1 MASASLLKL
10 LVSGLQDE
18 RLLPPKGQPKIDVFQ
33 KAYIKAGR
41 FTTETY
47 RVDFDNQPAFG
58 TTARITLPRR
68 GHLITRVFLVTVMP
82 DISATQATAR
92 AWATANNLPFAGPT
106 FGWTNSVGN
115 ALLTSASLTIGGAP
129 IDALDGTL
137 LEVLDEFT
145 TPLEKTTTVNRMI
158 GRFDHGFTPKSNGFG
173 GQQTLITPLPF
184 WFARGDPSV
193 ALPID
198 AIGVDPVQINIGF
211 NTVDNLYTTTSRIKT
226 PDAYSLGGQNQVSQ
240 GDTIQKVPTSGT
252 LISNKCNVQYSAYNT
267 VISSQPPEPNKGHL
281 MMPPMASSPF
291 YVLDPNGT
299 DVYGLNGNPEKS
311 VKVRQI
317 PGINM
322 ADSFQIESSYLL
334 AEYVYLD
341 KPEANRI
348 RLSDL
353 TYPVIQHY
361 SFTQDTKGATS
372 TRINMRVPNMCRQL
386 FFTCHRNDADL
397 LNAPFLMTRDLS
409 GTYIDDASGIGL
421 IAPWWPD
428 ASGLSL
434 TTFSHMIPAY
444 SSIDSE
450 PIASLSLNYDGRIVR
465 YATGSPAFYRS
476 ILPSLEQR
484 KSPWHHKYIYNIPF
498 GTNLEEYGVS
508 IPTGHANLDKIQKI
522 ELSLTFNP
530 FRGSLSVNNVP
541 NYTVTV
547 WAETYNIL
555 KVYGGRGGLLFSY

>member
-1 MASASLLKL
+1 MASASLLKM

-18 RLLPPKGQPKIDVFQ
+18 RLLPPKGQPKVDVFQ
-33 KAYIKAGR
+33 KSYIKAGR

-68 GHLITRVFLVTVMP
+68 GHLIKRVFLVTVMP

-129 IDALDGTL
+129 IDAIEGTL

-158 GRFDHGFTPKSNGFG
+158 GRWDHGFTPKSNGFS

-198 AIGVDPVQINIGF
+198 AIGIDAVQINIGF
-211 NTVDNLYTTTSRIKT
+211 NTVDRLYTTTSRIKT
-226 PDAYSLGGQNQVSQ
+226 NDAYGSGQNQVTE
-240 GDTIQKVPTSGT
+240 GDTIQKVPTSGSYV
-252 LISNKCNVQYSAYNT
+252 SNKCNITYTNYDT
-267 VISSQPPEPNKGHL
+267 VIASQPPAPRKGNL
-281 MMPPMASSPF
+281 AMPPMASSPF
-291 YVLDPNGT
+291 FVLDPNGT
-299 DVYGLNGNPEKS
+299 EMYGLNGNPEKS
-311 VKVRQI
+311 VRVRQI
-317 PGINM
+317 PGIKM
-322 ADSFQIESSYLL
+322 ADSFEIAESYLL
-334 AEYVYLD
+334 VEYVYID

-353 TYPVIQHY
+353 TYPILQHY
-361 SFTQDTKGATS
+361 SFTQDTKGAST

-386 FFTCHRNDADL
+386 FITCHRNDADL

-409 GTYIDDASGIGL
+409 GTFIGDASGIGL
-421 IAPWWPD
+421 VAPWWPD
-428 ASGLSL
+428 AQGLSL
-434 TTFSHMIPAY
+434 TSYSPHSPAY
-444 SSIDSE
+444 SAEDSE
-450 PIASLSLNYDGRIVR
+450 PISSLSLNYEGRIVR
-465 YATGSPAFYRS
+465 YSTQNPAFYRS

-484 KSPWHHKYIYNIPF
+484 KSPWHNKYIYNLPF
-498 GTNLEEYGVS
+498 GTSLEEYGVGV
-508 IPTGHANLDKIQKI
+508 PTGHANLDKIQKL
-522 ELSLTFNP
+522 ELSLAFKP
-530 FRGSLSVNNVP
+530 LRGSVSVSNVP
-541 NYTVTV
+541 TYTVSV
-547 WAETYNIL
+547 WVETYNIL

>member
-1 MASASLLKL
+1 MASSSLLKL

-18 RLLPPKGQPKIDVFQ
+18 RLLPPKGQPISFQ
-33 KAYIKAGR
+33 KAYVKAGR

-68 GHLITRVFLVTVMP
+68 GHLITRVSLVTVMP
-82 DISATQATAR
+82 DISLTQATAR
-92 AWATANNLPFAGPT
+92 AWAKENNLPFAGPT
-106 FGWTNSVGN
+106 FGWTNSVGH

-129 IDALDGTL
+129 IDALGGNL

-158 GRFDHGFTPKSNGFG
+158 GRWDNGFTPKSNGFG

-198 AIGVDPVQINIGF
+198 AIGVDAVQINIGF
-211 NTVDNLYTTTSRIKT
+211 NTVDKLYTTTSRMKT
-226 PDAYSLGGQNQVSQ
+226 PDAYGNGQNQVTE
-240 GDTIQKVPTSGT
+240 GDTVQRVPTSGT
-252 LISNKCNVQYSAYNT
+252 NISGKCKIEFTEYTTSLI
-267 VISSQPPEPNKGHL
+267 SQPPAPNRGNL
-281 MMPPMASSPF
+281 AMPPMASSPF
-291 YVLDPNGT
+291 YVLDPNG
-299 DVYGLNGNPEKS
+299 VEIFGLNGNPEKS
-311 VKVRQI
+311 VRVRQI

-322 ADSFQIESSYLL
+322 AASFQIAQSYLL
-334 AEYVYLD
+334 VEYVYID

-353 TYPVIQHY
+353 TYPILQHY
-361 SFTQDTKGATS
+361 SYTQDSSQGST

-409 GTYIDDASGIGL
+409 GAFIADASGVGP

-428 ASGLSL
+428 AQGLNL
-434 TTFSHMIPAY
+434 TKYSPLIPAY
-444 SSIDSE
+444 SAIDSE
-450 PIASLSLNYDGRIVR
+450 PISSLSLNYDGRIVR
-465 YATGSPAFYRS
+465 YATQSPAFYRS

-484 KSPWHHKYIYNIPF
+484 KSPWHHKYIYNLPF
-498 GTNLEEYGVS
+498 GTSLEEYGVS
-508 IPTGHANLDKIQKI
+508 ISTGHANLDKIQKI
-522 ELSLTFNP
+522 ELALAFKP
-530 FRGSLSVNNVP
+530 FRGSICVTDVP

-555 KVYGGRGGLLFSY
+555 KVYGGRAGLLFSY

>member
-1 MASASLLKL
+1 MASASLLKM

-18 RLLPPKGQPKIDVFQ
+18 RLLPPKGQPKVDVFQ
-33 KAYIKAGR
+33 KSYIKAGR

-68 GHLITRVFLVTVMP
+68 GHLIKRVFLVTVMP

-129 IDALDGTL
+129 IDALESGL

-158 GRFDHGFTPKSNGFG
+158 GRWDHGFTPKSNGFG

-198 AIGVDPVQINIGF
+198 AIGIDAVQINIGF
-211 NTVDNLYTTTSRIKT
+211 NVVDRLYTTTSRIKT
-226 PDAYSLGGQNQVSQ
+226 KDAYGSGQNQVTQ
-240 GDTIQKVPTSGT
+240 GDTIEKVPTSGSYV
-252 LISNKCNVQYSAYNT
+252 SNKCKIQFTDYDTY
-267 VISSQPPEPNKGHL
+267 ISSQPPAPRRGNL
-281 MMPPMASSPF
+281 AMPPMASSPF

-299 DVYGLNGNPEKS
+299 EVYGLNGNPEKS

-317 PGINM
+317 PGIKM
-322 ADSFQIESSYLL
+322 ADSFEIAESYLL
-334 AEYVYLD
+334 VEYVYID
-341 KPEANRI
+341 RPEANRI

-353 TYPVIQHY
+353 TYPILQHY
-361 SFTQDTKGATS
+361 SFTQDTKGAS
-372 TRINMRVPNMCRQL
+372 TTRLNMRVPNMCRQL
-386 FFTCHRNDADL
+386 FMTCHRNDADL

-409 GTYIDDASGIGL
+409 GSYVADASGIGL
-421 IAPWWPD
+421 VAPWWPD
-428 ASGLSL
+428 ASGLCL
-434 TTFSHMIPAY
+434 NAYLPLVPAY
-444 SSIDSE
+444 SSVDSE
-450 PIASLSLNYDGRIVR
+450 PITSLSLNYDGRIVR
-465 YATGSPAFYRS
+465 YATQNPAFYRS

-484 KSPWHHKYIYNIPF
+484 KSPWHNKYIYNLPF
-498 GTNLEEYGVS
+498 GTSLEEYGVGT
-508 IPTGHANLDKIQKI
+508 PTGHANLDKIQKI
-522 ELSLTFNP
+522 ELSLSFRP
-530 FRGSLSVNNVP
+530 FRGSLSMKDVP
-541 NYTVTV
+541 NYTVSV

-555 KVYGGRGGLLFSY
+555 KVYGGRGGLLFTY